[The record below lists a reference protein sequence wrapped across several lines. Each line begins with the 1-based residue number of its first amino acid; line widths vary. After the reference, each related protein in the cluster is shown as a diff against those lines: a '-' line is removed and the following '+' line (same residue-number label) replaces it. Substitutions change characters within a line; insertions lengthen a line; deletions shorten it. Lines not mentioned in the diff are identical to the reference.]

1 MATTT
6 VRSSG
11 TVKWYDPR
19 KGYGFITRKGSPL
32 VFVHYSR
39 LKGPETPE
47 LKAGDQ
53 VEFLC
58 EVTDK
63 GPVAHNVKLTSRASR
78 G

>member
-6 VRSSG
+6 VRTTG

-19 KGYGFITRKGSPL
+19 KGYGFISRKGTGL

-39 LKGPETPE
+39 LKGAELTE
-47 LKAGDQ
+47 LKEGDS

-58 EVTDK
+58 ENTDK
-63 GPVAHNVKLTSRASR
+63 GQVAHNVKLSK
-78 G
+78 